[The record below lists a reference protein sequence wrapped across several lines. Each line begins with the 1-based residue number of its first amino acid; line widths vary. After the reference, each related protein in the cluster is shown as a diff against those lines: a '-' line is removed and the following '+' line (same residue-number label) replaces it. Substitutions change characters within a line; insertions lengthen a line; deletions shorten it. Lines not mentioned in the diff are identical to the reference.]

1 MAKLY
6 PGMAFTNIKNNWK
19 TYLPYMLSCS
29 LTIALFY
36 IIGSLGANKG
46 ISEMWGG
53 DMISSYMTLGQ
64 GVTAIFAVIFLF
76 YINSFLVKRRRS
88 EFGLYNILGMEKK
101 HICRVIF
108 LETVYTF
115 LITMAAGLILGI
127 LLDKLLYLVI
137 SHMLAAK
144 VPLGFYISVSSILQ
158 SLALFGGIFLLM
170 FFNSMRHIYRARP
183 VDLLKSRRA
192 GEKEPKAKWILAVIG
207 VICLAAGYYIA
218 VTTDNPV
225 AAIAM
230 FFIAVVL
237 VIVGTYL
244 VFTAGSIALLK
255 LLKKNKGYYYKTKHF
270 VSISAMMYRMKK
282 NAVGLANICILSTMV
297 LVIISTT
304 LSMYLGVNDA
314 LKQRY
319 PAEYNITCMVQ
330 DNDYF
335 DQGVKAL
342 RDNARSEGLTLTH
355 EIAYRD
361 FSFSAIYEKS
371 KDFFVTDPSL
381 YSNFSAMQKYNQLT
395 TFVVVPLEDYN
406 KSMGTNETLGENE
419 VLAYSSRQA
428 LPTDTINVFDL
439 SLHVKKTLP
448 DFMANGNTAAKI
460 SSGHYLVVKDLSV
473 IEKMKAGQ
481 NKALGDKADKF
492 GSWLEINYMADV
504 TGNAEKQKDQILAA
518 YHKTWDDI
526 QAMNDAAD
534 AAKSDAPQPSSIAM
548 AKADPGFNGSLE
560 CRTNEEASFRGVYS
574 GLFFVGIFLG
584 ILFLMATIL
593 IMYYK
598 QITEGYED
606 KQRFTILQNVGM
618 SHHEVKQTIRSQILT
633 VFFLP
638 LVTAGVHIGF
648 AFPFL
653 YRILTLMNLFN
664 LRLFTLCTVGCF
676 LAFALFYGVVYW
688 LTSRIYYGIVKK

>member
-6 PGMAFTNIKNNWK
+6 PGMAFTNIKNNRK

-64 GVTAIFAVIFLF
+64 GVTAIFSVIFLF

-127 LLDKLLYLVI
+127 LLDKLLYLII

-158 SLALFGGIFLLM
+158 SLVLFGGIFLLM
-170 FFNSMRHIYRARP
+170 FFNSMRHIYRSKP
-183 VDLLKSRRA
+183 VDLLKSRTT
-192 GEKEPKAKWILAVIG
+192 GEKEPKAKWILAVAG

-237 VIVGTYL
+237 VIIGTYL

-319 PAEYNITCMVQ
+319 PAEYNITCMAQ

-335 DQGVKAL
+335 DQGLKAL

-381 YSNFSAMQKYNQLT
+381 YSNFSAMQKYNQLV

-406 KSMGTNETLGENE
+406 KAMGTNETLGENE
-419 VLAYSSRQA
+419 VLAYSSRQE
-428 LPTDTINVFDL
+428 LPTGTINVFDL
-439 SLHVKKTLP
+439 SLHIKKTLP
-448 DFMANGNTAAKI
+448 SFMPNGNTAAKI

-473 IEKMKAGQ
+473 IEKMKTDQ

-606 KQRFTILQNVGM
+606 KQRFSILQNVGM

-676 LAFALFYGVVYW
+676 LAFALFYWVVYW
-688 LTSRIYYGIVKK
+688 LTSKVYYGIVKK

>member
-53 DMISSYMTLGQ
+53 DMIASYMTLGQ

>member
-53 DMISSYMTLGQ
+53 DMIASYMTLGQ

-88 EFGLYNILGMEKK
+88 EFGLYNILGTEKK

-170 FFNSMRHIYRARP
+170 FLNSMRHIYRARP

-192 GEKEPKAKWILAVIG
+192 GEKEPKAKWILAVAG

-319 PAEYNITCMVQ
+319 PAEYNITCMAQ

-335 DQGVKAL
+335 DQGLKAL

-381 YSNFSAMQKYNQLT
+381 YSNFSAMQKYNQLV

-406 KSMGTNETLGENE
+406 KAMGTNETLGENE
-419 VLAYSSRQA
+419 VLAYSNRQE
-428 LPTDTINVFDL
+428 LPTGTINVFDL
-439 SLHVKKTLP
+439 SLHIKKTLP
-448 DFMANGNTAAKI
+448 SFMPNGNTAAKI

-473 IEKMKAGQ
+473 IEKMKTGQ

-606 KQRFTILQNVGM
+606 KQRFSILQNVGM

-676 LAFALFYGVVYW
+676 LAFALFYWVVYW
-688 LTSRIYYGIVKK
+688 LTSKVYYGIVKK

>member
-53 DMISSYMTLGQ
+53 DMIASYMTLGQ

-170 FFNSMRHIYRARP
+170 FLNSMRHIYRARP

-192 GEKEPKAKWILAVIG
+192 GEKEPKAKWILAVAG

-319 PAEYNITCMVQ
+319 PAEYNITCMAQ

-335 DQGVKAL
+335 DQGLKAL

-448 DFMANGNTAAKI
+448 SFMPNGNTAAKI

-606 KQRFTILQNVGM
+606 KQRFSILQNVGM

>member
-53 DMISSYMTLGQ
+53 DMIASYMTLGQ

-170 FFNSMRHIYRARP
+170 FLNSMRHIYRARP

-192 GEKEPKAKWILAVIG
+192 GEKEPKAKWILAVAG

-406 KSMGTNETLGENE
+406 KSMGINETLGENE

-428 LPTDTINVFDL
+428 LPTDTINVFNL

-473 IEKMKAGQ
+473 IEKMKTGQ

>member
-6 PGMAFTNIKNNWK
+6 PGMAFTNIKNNRK

-53 DMISSYMTLGQ
+53 DMISSYMGLGQ

-76 YINSFLVKRRRS
+76 YINSFLVKRRKS

-127 LLDKLLYLVI
+127 LLDKLLYLII

-170 FFNSMRHIYRARP
+170 FFNSMRHIYRSKP
-183 VDLLKSRRA
+183 VDLLKSRST
-192 GEKEPKAKWILAVIG
+192 GEKEPKAKWILAVVG

-244 VFTAGSIALLK
+244 VFTAGSIALPK

-319 PAEYNITCMVQ
+319 PAEYNITCMAQ
-330 DNDYF
+330 DTDYF
-335 DQGVKAL
+335 DQGLKAL

-381 YSNFSAMQKYNQLT
+381 YSNFSAMQKYNQLA

-406 KSMGTNETLGENE
+406 KAMGTNETLGENE

-439 SLHVKKTLP
+439 SLHIKKTLP
-448 DFMANGNTAAKI
+448 GFMSNGNTAAKI

-481 NKALGDKADKF
+481 NEALGDDAEKF

-504 TGNAEKQKDQILAA
+504 TGDAEKQKDQILAA
-518 YHKTWDDI
+518 YHKTWEDI

-548 AKADPGFNGSLE
+548 AKADPGFLGSLE
-560 CRTNEEASFRGVYS
+560 CRTNEETSFRGVYS

-638 LVTAGVHIGF
+638 LVAAGVHVGF

-664 LRLFTLCTVGCF
+664 LKLFTLCTVGCF
-676 LAFALFYGVVYW
+676 LAFALFYWVVYW
-688 LTSRIYYGIVKK
+688 LTSKVYYGIVKK

>member
-1 MAKLY
+1 M
-6 PGMAFTNIKNNWK
+6 
-19 TYLPYMLSCS
+19 
-29 LTIALFY
+29 
-36 IIGSLGANKG
+36 
-46 ISEMWGG
+46 
-53 DMISSYMTLGQ
+53 
-64 GVTAIFAVIFLF
+64 
-76 YINSFLVKRRRS
+76 
-88 EFGLYNILGMEKK
+88 
-101 HICRVIF
+101 
-108 LETVYTF
+108 
-115 LITMAAGLILGI
+115 
-127 LLDKLLYLVI
+127 
-137 SHMLAAK
+137 
-144 VPLGFYISVSSILQ
+144 
-158 SLALFGGIFLLM
+158 
-170 FFNSMRHIYRARP
+170 
-183 VDLLKSRRA
+183 
-192 GEKEPKAKWILAVIG
+192 
-207 VICLAAGYYIA
+207 
-218 VTTDNPV
+218 TTDNPV

-270 VSISAMMYRMKK
+270 VSIAMMYRMKK

-319 PAEYNITCMVQ
+319 PAEYNITCMAQ

-335 DQGVKAL
+335 DQGLKAL

-406 KSMGTNETLGENE
+406 KSMGINETLGENE

-428 LPTDTINVFDL
+428 LPTDTINVFNL

-481 NKALGDKADKF
+481 NEALGDKADKF

-676 LAFALFYGVVYW
+676 LAFALFYWVVYW
-688 LTSRIYYGIVKK
+688 LTSKVYYGIVKK

>member
-638 LVTAGVHIGF
+638 LVTAGVHLGF

>member
-19 TYLPYMLSCS
+19 TSLPYMLSCS

-53 DMISSYMTLGQ
+53 DMIASYMTLGQ

-319 PAEYNITCMVQ
+319 PAEYNITCMAQ

-335 DQGVKAL
+335 DQGLKAL

-406 KSMGTNETLGENE
+406 KSMGINETLGENE

-428 LPTDTINVFDL
+428 LPTDTINVFNL

-481 NKALGDKADKF
+481 NEALGDKADKF

-504 TGNAEKQKDQILAA
+504 TGDAEKQKDEILAA

-560 CRTNEEASFRGVYS
+560 CRTNEETSFRGVYS

-606 KQRFTILQNVGM
+606 KQRFSILQNVGM

-676 LAFALFYGVVYW
+676 LAFALFYWVVYW
-688 LTSRIYYGIVKK
+688 LTSKVYYGIVKK

>member
-53 DMISSYMTLGQ
+53 DMIASYMTLGQ

-192 GEKEPKAKWILAVIG
+192 GEKEPKAKWILAVAG

>member
-170 FFNSMRHIYRARP
+170 FFNSMRHIYR
-183 VDLLKSRRA
+183 
-192 GEKEPKAKWILAVIG
+192 
-207 VICLAAGYYIA
+207 
-218 VTTDNPV
+218 
-225 AAIAM
+225 AM

-473 IEKMKAGQ
+473 IKKMKAGQ
-481 NKALGDKADKF
+481 NEALGDKADKF

>member
-6 PGMAFTNIKNNWK
+6 PGMAFTNIKNNRK

-64 GVTAIFAVIFLF
+64 GVTAIFSVIFLF

-127 LLDKLLYLVI
+127 LLDKLLYLII

-158 SLALFGGIFLLM
+158 SLVLFGGIFLLM
-170 FFNSMRHIYRARP
+170 FLNSMRHIYRSKP
-183 VDLLKSRRA
+183 VDLLKSRTT
-192 GEKEPKAKWILAVIG
+192 GEKEPKAKWLLAVAG

-319 PAEYNITCMVQ
+319 PAEYNITCMAQ

-335 DQGVKAL
+335 DQGLKAL

-381 YSNFSAMQKYNQLT
+381 YSNFSAMQKYNQLV

-406 KSMGTNETLGENE
+406 KAMGTNETLGENE
-419 VLAYSSRQA
+419 VLAYSSRQE
-428 LPTDTINVFDL
+428 LPTGTINVFDL
-439 SLHVKKTLP
+439 SLHIKKTLP
-448 DFMANGNTAAKI
+448 SFMPNGNTAAKI

-473 IEKMKAGQ
+473 IEKMKTGQ

-548 AKADPGFNGSLE
+548 AKGDPGFNGSLE
-560 CRTNEEASFRGVYS
+560 CRTNEAASFRGVYS

-676 LAFALFYGVVYW
+676 LAFALFYWVVYW
-688 LTSRIYYGIVKK
+688 LTSKVYYGIVKK

>member
-53 DMISSYMTLGQ
+53 DMIASYMTLGQ

-406 KSMGTNETLGENE
+406 KSMGINETLGENE

-481 NKALGDKADKF
+481 NEALGDKADKF

-638 LVTAGVHIGF
+638 LVTASVHIGF

>member
-606 KQRFTILQNVGM
+606 KQRFSILQNVGM

>member
-53 DMISSYMTLGQ
+53 DMIASYMTLGQ

-319 PAEYNITCMVQ
+319 PAEYNITCMSQ

-335 DQGVKAL
+335 DQGLKAL

-381 YSNFSAMQKYNQLT
+381 YSNFSAMQKYNQLV

-406 KSMGTNETLGENE
+406 KAMGTNETLGENE
-419 VLAYSSRQA
+419 VLAYSSRQE
-428 LPTDTINVFDL
+428 LPTGTINVFDL
-439 SLHVKKTLP
+439 SLHIKKTLP
-448 DFMANGNTAAKI
+448 SFMPNGNTAAKI

-473 IEKMKAGQ
+473 IEKMKTGQ

-534 AAKSDAPQPSSIAM
+534 AAKSDAPQPSSIAI